1 MLFVEALRFFSLTY
15 FFSRSQFRYFSVAD
29 CVELW
34 RREFCTEYCLLH
46 AFRHERIYFCFGY
59 YTRNRVL
66 YVRDDDD
73 DRVNA
78 KYKQYATE
86 TKWLKRRATAKQ
98 NAIMRSAFCAK
109 MNKRERERAN
119 FWLVNKNAKINEAAV
134 FHVSSKNIYG
144 KKGRRKKIELKHR
157 RVFGSHLPAYPL
169 ERARE

>member
-15 FFSRSQFRYFSVAD
+15 FFSQFRYFSVAD

-73 DRVNA
+73 DRVTVNA

-109 MNKRERERAN
+109 MNKRERAN

-134 FHVSSKNIYG
+134 FRVSSKNIYG
-144 KKGRRKKIELKHR
+144 KKGRRKK
-157 RVFGSHLPAYPL
+157 
-169 ERARE
+169 